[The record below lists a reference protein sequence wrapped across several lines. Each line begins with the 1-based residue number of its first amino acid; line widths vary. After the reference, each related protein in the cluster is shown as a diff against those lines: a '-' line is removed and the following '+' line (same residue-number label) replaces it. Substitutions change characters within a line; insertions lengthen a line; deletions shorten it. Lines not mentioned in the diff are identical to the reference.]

1 MAMPKI
7 EPLSRE
13 NASEEQRR
21 VGDPMFE
28 IRGTGYDG
36 PFAILLHNSELAE
49 RASHYGSFV
58 REGATLPKRLSELVI
73 AMTARHWSAQYEWA
87 AHRHQAASAG
97 VDEAV
102 LEAIRTRKRPEFEHA
117 DEEIIYDYV
126 TELYAN
132 RGISDGVHGRAVEAF
147 GEVGVIGIV
156 SIAGWYTSVALVC
169 NAFDLEVDE
178 AHPTP
183 PLP

>member
-1 MAMPKI
+1 MPKI

-13 NASEEQRR
+13 NANDEQRR
-21 VGDPMFE
+21 VGDPIFE
-28 IRGTGYDG
+28 LRGSGYDG
-36 PFAILLHNSELAE
+36 PFAILLHNAELAK
-49 RASHYGSFV
+49 RANHYGSFV

-73 AMTARHWSAQYEWA
+73 AMTARHWSSQFEWA
-87 AHRHQAASAG
+87 AHRHQAVSAG
-97 VDEAV
+97 VDDAV
-102 LEAIRTRKRPEFEHA
+102 LEAIRTRARPDFQHA
-117 DEEIIYDYV
+117 DEEIVHDYV

-132 RGISDGVHGRAVEAF
+132 QGISDQVHARAVEAF

-169 NAFDLEVDE
+169 NAFDLEPTTD
-178 AHPTP
+178 TP